1 MDTSNSAKKTVRSM
15 LQALT
20 HSDRSYRSMSPST
33 DTEARYKKGKNGI
46 KRLKVEERDAEPQA
60 IRPKREEPN
69 DEEPMFLLPPF
80 RQTPGPISVSQSY
93 IRRLILEHW
102 NAEIRYC
109 EKAKKLGQLEIG
121 PAPGLRLTIIQ
132 ASLQRL
138 VADRWDAEVKRCEEA
153 KRAQLLELLLA
164 AHGITRLV

>member
-1 MDTSNSAKKTVRSM
+1 MDTSNSAKKR
-15 LQALT
+15 A
-20 HSDRSYRSMSPST
+20 MSPST
-33 DTEARYKKGKNGI
+33 DTEARYRKGKNSI

-69 DEEPMFLLPPF
+69 NEEPMFPLPPF
-80 RQTPGPISVSQSY
+80 CQTPGPISVSQSY

-102 NAEIRYC
+102 NTEIRYC

-138 VADRWDAEVKRCEEA
+138 VAERWDAEVKRCEEA

-164 AHGITRLV
+164 AHGIMRLV